1 MKRDEPTPYQKPA
14 LEKLGSLRDLT
25 QAGGCFAV
33 ADGAN
38 PYHRYDPAGNTCGF
52 Q

>member
-1 MKRDEPTPYQKPA
+1 MKDEGKYEKPT
-14 LEKLGSLRDLT
+14 LTREGTLREITL
-25 QAGGCFAV
+25 AGGCFAT